1 MKNPALIVIDVQK
14 GIDEANHWGGNRN
27 NVNAE
32 QNIALLL
39 ESWKEKNLP
48 IFIVQH
54 CSISPSSP
62 FRPGYPGNDLK
73 EFVKP
78 FVLEKVFQKSTTN
91 AFVGTDLQQTLQ
103 QNNISQLVIVGFVT
117 NNSVEATARMAG
129 DLNFVTTVVSD
140 ATAAFDKTGI
150 DGTTYSSELVHTLSL
165 SHLKDE
171 YASIYTTAELLSY
184 ISTNS
189 LSI

>member
-1 MKNPALIVIDVQK
+1 
-14 GIDEANHWGGNRN
+14 
-27 NVNAE
+27 
-32 QNIALLL
+32 LLL